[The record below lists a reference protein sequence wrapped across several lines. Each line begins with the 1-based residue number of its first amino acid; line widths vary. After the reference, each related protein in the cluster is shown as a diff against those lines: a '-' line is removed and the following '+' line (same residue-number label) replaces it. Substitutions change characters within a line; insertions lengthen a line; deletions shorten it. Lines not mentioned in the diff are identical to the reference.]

1 MPRNRSRGVPPLT
14 NLIHLHEHQA
24 VQLRA
29 SGGIGRRAAFRSL
42 YPKGCRGSTP
52 LSRTRQGPGDPGAF
66 VVSGGCRGAREAQK
80 AAMVPS
86 ALARCHAARARS
98 WKETTLSDAREVAAQ
113 PRVTPV
119 RENLYT
125 LYKKY
130 R

>member
-1 MPRNRSRGVPPLT
+1 
-14 NLIHLHEHQA
+14 
-24 VQLRA
+24 
-29 SGGIGRRAAFRSL
+29 
-42 YPKGCRGSTP
+42 
-52 LSRTRQGPGDPGAF
+52 
-66 VVSGGCRGAREAQK
+66 
-80 AAMVPS
+80 MVPS